1 MLFFGKLRRFYFFLF
16 LILIS
21 FGGGSC
27 GKKIYPSG
35 LEGDLMGYKGN
46 FQREQRKRQRVA
58 KRADRKRNRLTKR
71 ATRPKRKAELKQK
84 REHRRLVREHVR
96 KQDDHVQDRMKRNL
110 RETNKYYRSKKSWK
124 ERLFFW
130 RNRKCK

>member
-1 MLFFGKLRRFYFFLF
+1 MLLFGKLRGVCFVLF
-16 LILIS
+16 LILIN

-35 LEGDLMGYKGN
+35 LEGDLMGYKSN
-46 FQREQRKRQRVA
+46 FQREQRKRQRIA
-58 KRADRKRNRLTKR
+58 RRADRKQDRL
-71 ATRPKRKAELKQK
+71 KRKAARPQKWEEFRQKQK
-84 REHRRLVREHVR
+84 HKRLVREHMR
-96 KQDDHVQDRMKRNL
+96 MQDDHVQARMKRNQ
-110 RETNKYYRSKKSWK
+110 RETNRKYRSKKSWK